1 MPFISSGKEVNTDV
15 MKLKIMNKTILYQ
28 AVDVSFN
35 DSIEVTDEF
44 EEQTNSFVE
53 FIEDNFDLAHSIGQT
68 VFLRNNW
75 FSSFIP
81 GYMEVGFRAVDT
93 YEYEEEGNTITKIYV
108 VLDVTFKEDEIN
120 QGQLRRQPSIY

>member
-1 MPFISSGKEVNTDV
+1 MKET
-15 MKLKIMNKTILYQ
+15 LLYQ

-35 DSIEVTDEF
+35 DPIEMTDKF
-44 EEQTNSFVE
+44 EEQVSSFVG

-75 FSSFIP
+75 FSSFMP

-93 YEYEEEGNTITKIYV
+93 YKHEEEGNTITKIYV